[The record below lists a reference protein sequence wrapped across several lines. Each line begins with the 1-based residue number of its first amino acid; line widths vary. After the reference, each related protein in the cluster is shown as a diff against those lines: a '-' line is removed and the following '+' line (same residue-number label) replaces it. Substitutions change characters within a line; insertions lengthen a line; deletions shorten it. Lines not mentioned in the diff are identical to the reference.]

1 MALFG
6 FNKQK
11 VLATAEKYVQQGKL
25 QNAISEYEK
34 VLKNDAK
41 DLTVTNT
48 VGDLYSRLGETDK
61 ATGCFKTVGDA
72 YGSQGFT
79 VKAIAMYK
87 KICKLQ
93 PSLESLLKLAELYS
107 QQGLFNDARA
117 QYLQVAEEF
126 LKSGELE
133 NAVRIFQKILE
144 MDPENSTMRVR
155 LAEVYIRLGKKT
167 EAWQIFSTAAESL
180 RSKGSLSGA
189 EEVLQRM
196 LTLDPGNAYALLMQ
210 GKNMLESG
218 DAAGAVATL
227 QKIGDLDSNPDG
239 LRDLL
244 KAYLQTGQLSE
255 AGSIANKLLTVHN
268 DLSAI
273 ASFADALMQAG
284 QYETALQVFDE
295 HAERLLAENS
305 DRVLESL
312 HTIIGHVRDNPDSLQ
327 KLLDLFNKAGE
338 TTHISEVS
346 ELLAHA
352 SVQSGDLARAR
363 DLYQQLATIEPQN
376 PLHMQNYQ
384 QVVSQLGGTSG
395 SKLITPEEAVVLID
409 DLEATAPS
417 VHQHYTDEIA
427 LAVRSA
433 LTDAELFISYNMPA
447 KALGPLV
454 GALPLAPDDLRL
466 NQRLAALHTRAGR
479 FAEAAQCC
487 RTLQSVYST
496 AEYPEEAS
504 RYGELAERYE
514 ERSSAPALDI
524 PGEDEHIFLDAK
536 PVAEPESAVEEFS
549 VGDSPAEEAAVEE
562 EAASEAAT
570 VEDGSAW
577 PAPPESADEIAVEP
591 DAEFAVVDESA
602 ASAEPAASAEIDL
615 SSEWDDSTITVE
627 ETDIP
632 AAEAAEVGVDSA
644 VGDHEIP
651 DSGKVDETIEEIR
664 FYLAHSMPEQAMAA
678 LAKLQTLTSD
688 QAKLDELRAEVE
700 AATAQAAEH
709 EAAVEPVV
717 EELAADDIPTL
728 EVAADE
734 ITVDET
740 PAAVEE
746 AAAEEISV
754 EEIAVDEPAVEEQE
768 IVVPEVVVP
777 KVVAPKVVAPK
788 PVTPKVAAPKPVPAK
803 TSAPKT
809 VAPKIVA
816 QEIAA
821 PEIVA
826 PEPPAIEEIPVV
838 AEISVEAEPEP
849 VVHEAV
855 VQDSVV
861 HAPVHQAEPEPE
873 PEPAHQPGVLKEFVS
888 DLETS
893 LGDTFL
899 PGTVTKPVSEP
910 AARPA
915 TTTPAKPGLAP
926 AARIEPVIS
935 GGPTAPVLGEFVADI
950 EASLGEDFLKAAPV
964 AGPEPHAPV
973 AKSTT
978 VPPAPAAVAAPMVNA
993 PLAASAAASAST
1005 NHIAS
1010 PALGNAAPV
1019 ATASVAW
1026 QAPVEAPKPPA
1037 IAASHAPA
1045 GHTPTTAPATT
1056 PAPAAKASPFGE
1068 DAGVDIAEMFGE
1080 LRHDLEADV
1089 ASADEDPETHYNLGI
1104 AFREMGLL
1112 DEAIGELQKACQ
1124 SFDHGHPFPQ
1134 IMQTYTWL
1142 AQCFLDKGVPEAAVR
1157 WYGKALDVPTI
1168 DGETRVAL
1176 HYELAS
1182 AYETAGD
1189 KPAALRHF
1197 MEVYGSNIDYRD
1209 VAERIKAL
1217 KS

>member
-144 MDPENSTMRVR
+144 MDPDNSTMRVR

-167 EAWQIFSTAAESL
+167 EAWQIFSAAAESL

-196 LTLDPGNAYALLMQ
+196 LTLDPGNTYALLMQ
-210 GKNMLESG
+210 GKNMIESG

-227 QKIGDLDSNPDG
+227 QKIGDLDSKPDG

-268 DLSAI
+268 DLTAI

-305 DRVLESL
+305 DKVLDSL

-327 KLLDLFNKAGE
+327 KLLDLFHKAGE
-338 TTHISEVS
+338 TTHVSEVS

-352 SVQSGDLARAR
+352 SVQSGDLPRAR
-363 DLYQQLATIEPQN
+363 DLYQQLAAIEPQN

-384 QVVSQLGGTSG
+384 QVVSQLGGTTG
-395 SKLITPEEAVVLID
+395 DKLITPEEAVVLID

-427 LAVRSA
+427 LAVRAA
-433 LTDAELFISYNMPA
+433 LTDAELFISYNMPV

-479 FAEAAQCC
+479 FADAAACC
-487 RTLQSVYST
+487 RTLQSVYSA

-514 ERSSAPALDI
+514 ERSSAPALDV

-536 PVAEPESAVEEFS
+536 PVAESENAFEEFS
-549 VGDSPAEEAAVEE
+549 VDESSVEAAEEPAPQEEVTVGDSAAAESSDEI
-562 EAASEAAT
+562 T
-570 VEDGSAW
+570 VEA
-577 PAPPESADEIAVEP
+577 

-602 ASAEPAASAEIDL
+602 TSTEPAAEIDL
-615 SSEWDDSTITVE
+615 SSEWDDSITVE
-627 ETDIP
+627 ASDAP
-632 AAEAAEVGVDSA
+632 AAEAAELEVESA
-644 VGDHEIP
+644 VGDHEVP

-678 LAKLQTLTSD
+678 LAKLQTLTSNHA
-688 QAKLDELRAEVE
+688 QLEEIRAEVE
-700 AATAQAAEH
+700 AATAQAAEE
-709 EAAVEPVV
+709 EAARAVEPVV
-717 EELAADDIPTL
+717 EEITSDDIPAA
-728 EVAADE
+728 EVAVDE
-734 ITVDET
+734 ITVDEITVDDT
-740 PAAVEE
+740 PPLAVEE
-746 AAAEEISV
+746 PAAEEISV
-754 EEIAVDEPAVEEQE
+754 EEGAIEEPAVETAEVVVPE
-768 IVVPEVVVP
+768 IVVPEIIVP
-777 KVVAPKVVAPK
+777 KPVAPKVVA
-788 PVTPKVAAPKPVPAK
+788 AKPVPAK
-803 TSAPKT
+803 PAPAKAAPAKTVAPKP

-816 QEIAA
+816 QEI
-821 PEIVA
+821 VA
-826 PEPPAIEEIPVV
+826 PETPAVEEIPVAAEASV
-838 AEISVEAEPEP
+838 ATEPEAI
-849 VVHEAV
+849 VHEQVQEAPEQVQAQAHEPAV
-855 VQDSVV
+855 EQVEQHVQEV
-861 HAPVHQAEPEPE
+861 EPE

-899 PGTVTKPVSEP
+899 PGPVTKPAAEP

-915 TTTPAKPGLAP
+915 ATAPTKPGHAP
-926 AARIEPVIS
+926 AAHTEPAIS
-935 GGPTAPVLGEFVADI
+935 AGVTAPVLGEFVADI
-950 EASLGEDFLKAAPV
+950 EASLGEDFLKAALV
-964 AGPEPHAPV
+964 AGP
-973 AKSTT
+973 
-978 VPPAPAAVAAPMVNA
+978 AVTP
-993 PLAASAAASAST
+993 PLAASAAASASVA
-1005 NHIAS
+1005 NHIAT
-1010 PALGNAAPV
+1010 PAPSAQVQAKPAPV

-1026 QAPVEAPKPPA
+1026 PAPVEAPKPPA
-1037 IAASHAPA
+1037 ISASHAPA
-1045 GHTPTTAPATT
+1045 PAVGLTPSSITS
-1056 PAPAAKASPFGE
+1056 PAAASASPFAE
-1068 DAGVDIAEMFGE
+1068 DAVVDIAEMFGD

-1089 ASADEDPETHYNLGI
+1089 ASTDEDPETHYNLGI

-1157 WYGKALDVPTI
+1157 WYEKALNVATI

-1176 HYELAS
+1176 HYELAA

-1189 KPAALRHF
+1189 KPSALRHF
-1197 MEVYGSNIDYRD
+1197 MEVYGNNIDYRD